1 MANEAPGWPSLLG
14 MGVALAL
21 ILVIGLAIGW
31 VIDKFAHTLPIFT
44 LVGLVVGIAAA
55 GRYAYVEFHKF
66 YRD

>member
-1 MANEAPGWPSLLG
+1 MAREAPDWPSLLG

-21 ILVIGLAIGW
+21 LLVSGLAVGW

-44 LVGLVVGIAAA
+44 LVGLVAGIAAA
-55 GRYAYVEFHKF
+55 GGYAYVEFRKF

>member
-1 MANEAPGWPSLLG
+1 VTHEAPGWPSLLG

-21 ILVIGLAIGW
+21 LLVIGLAVGW
-31 VIDKFAHTLPIFT
+31 VIDTFAHTLPIFT

>member
-1 MANEAPGWPSLLG
+1 MTREAPGWPSLLG

-21 ILVIGLAIGW
+21 LLVAGLAVGW
-31 VIDKFAHTLPIFT
+31 VIDRFAHTLPIFT

-55 GRYAYVEFHKF
+55 TRYAYAEFRKF

>member
-1 MANEAPGWPSLLG
+1 VAREAPDWPSLLG

-21 ILVIGLAIGW
+21 LLVSGLAVGW

-55 GRYAYVEFHKF
+55 GRYAYVEFRKF

>member
-1 MANEAPGWPSLLG
+1 VAREAPDWPSLLG

-21 ILVIGLAIGW
+21 LLVSGLAVGW

-44 LVGLVVGIAAA
+44 LVGLVIGIAAA
-55 GRYAYVEFHKF
+55 GSYAYVEFRKF

>member
-1 MANEAPGWPSLLG
+1 

-21 ILVIGLAIGW
+21 VLVAGLAVGW
-31 VIDKFAHTLPIFT
+31 VIDRFAHTLPIFT

-55 GRYAYVEFHKF
+55 TRYAYAEFRKF

>member
-1 MANEAPGWPSLLG
+1 MTREAPDWPSLLG

-21 ILVIGLAIGW
+21 LLVLGLAVGW
-31 VIDKFAHTLPIFT
+31 GIDRFAHTLPIFT

>member
-1 MANEAPGWPSLLG
+1 MAREAPDWPSLLG

-21 ILVIGLAIGW
+21 LLVSGLAVGW

-55 GRYAYVEFHKF
+55 GRYA
-66 YRD
+66 

>member
-1 MANEAPGWPSLLG
+1 VTREAPGWPSLLG

-21 ILVIGLAIGW
+21 LLVAGLAVGW
-31 VIDKFAHTLPIFT
+31 VIDDFAHTLPIFT

-55 GRYAYVEFHKF
+55 TRYAYVEFRKF

>member
-1 MANEAPGWPSLLG
+1 MTREAPGWPSLLG
-14 MGVALAL
+14 MGGALAL
-21 ILVIGLAIGW
+21 LLVVGLAVGW

-44 LVGLVVGIAAA
+44 LVGLAVGIAAA